1 MLIGFSAEN
10 YRSFKD
16 ELVVSFLASN
26 YYKENSDTLL
36 AGSIPGLSD
45 AKILPVT
52 AIYGPNASGK
62 STVLAA
68 VREMRAAVL
77 SLRNLSGNPQASY
90 SPFLLDGESASRPT
104 TFSIEF
110 CTERRVEGEEK
121 AKLVRYEYSFSYS
134 DKGIVSENLRAY
146 FSKMPR
152 KLFSRT
158 IDDSGN
164 TVIEGS
170 ATFPIANEIKPLIGS
185 HMLVLSFF
193 SQADKSSVGAEASV
207 VTDWFRDQLAII
219 DRSPNADPMQMFSGE
234 ILDGVQGTDYQRA
247 LIRRIMSRADAG
259 LASVDV
265 ERLSFSEES
274 IPEVAR
280 KMLAPEMVEALRNQ
294 TLKHVS
300 FKHQGKNGAME
311 VPEESSGTMQLFAL
325 SGYVAQALER
335 GGVLMADEIDAS
347 LHPDLANEV
356 VSLFLDK
363 STNRHNAQLVFTA
376 HNPSL
381 MNNPRMRRDEFWIA
395 EKNEAG
401 ASRLYPISDFK
412 AKKGESIQAAYLQ
425 GRYEGLPIIPAC
437 FGMCGSGSEEAGELS
452 GQTQ

>member
-10 YRSFKD
+10 YRSFKG

-26 YYKENSDTLL
+26 YYKENLDTLL
-36 AGSIPGLSD
+36 AGGIPGLSD

-68 VREMRAAVL
+68 VQEMRAAVL

-193 SQADKSSVGAEASV
+193 SQADKS
-207 VTDWFRDQLAII
+207 
-219 DRSPNADPMQMFSGE
+219 
-234 ILDGVQGTDYQRA
+234 
-247 LIRRIMSRADAG
+247 
-259 LASVDV
+259 
-265 ERLSFSEES
+265 
-274 IPEVAR
+274 
-280 KMLAPEMVEALRNQ
+280 
-294 TLKHVS
+294 
-300 FKHQGKNGAME
+300 
-311 VPEESSGTMQLFAL
+311 
-325 SGYVAQALER
+325 ALEQR
-335 GGVLMADEIDAS
+335 
-347 LHPDLANEV
+347 
-356 VSLFLDK
+356 
-363 STNRHNAQLVFTA
+363 LVWWRT
-376 HNPSL
+376 
-381 MNNPRMRRDEFWIA
+381 
-395 EKNEAG
+395 
-401 ASRLYPISDFK
+401 
-412 AKKGESIQAAYLQ
+412 
-425 GRYEGLPIIPAC
+425 
-437 FGMCGSGSEEAGELS
+437 GSGISLPSSTAAPMRIRCRCFRGRSSTELKAQIIKGPS
-452 GQTQ
+452 SAAS